1 MRYLHTKVNVSNMDY
16 VNLKNPATPLVQEY
30 QSKSGLDAKKSQPS
44 QKTQTH

>member
-1 MRYLHTKVNVSNMDY
+1 MDY
-16 VNLKNPATPLVQEY
+16 ISLKNPADPLVQVN